1 MFVTKSV
8 RRSTLITLLAV
19 SAAACSEFSTAPS
32 GFSPEAGP
40 LMSSGSDGNSG
51 SSGWGQESGTRT
63 FVVSP
68 GLAVSQR
75 FDDHV
80 LFIPADAVCD
90 PATSGYG
97 TALWDAPCAPIQQP
111 IEVTATWSTR
121 NDRPVISFSPELRF
135 APSDDPSR
143 WVNLS
148 LKDTKGID
156 PEKYYAILWYNAEV
170 GQWVDESLSD
180 PTLKA
185 HANQSGNMV
194 TRRLKHFSAYEL
206 WSEVGAYNVISGEG
220 ETLVSPW
227 EGW

>member
-1 MFVTKSV
+1 MMFVTKSV
-8 RRSTLITLLAV
+8 RRSTLVTLLAV
-19 SAAACSEFSTAPS
+19 SAAACSELSTAPS

-40 LMSSGSDGNSG
+40 LM

-75 FDDHV
+75 FGDHV

-97 TALWDAPCAPIQQP
+97 VAFWDAPCTVLQRP
-111 IEVTATWSTR
+111 IEVTATWGIR

-135 APSDDPSR
+135 APSSDESR

-156 PEKYYAILWYNAEV
+156 PAKYYAILWYNAAA
-170 GQWVDESLSD
+170 GKWVDESVND

-185 HANQSGNMV
+185 RANQSGNMV
-194 TRRLKHFSAYEL
+194 TRRLKHFSDWAL
-206 WSEVGAYNVISGEG
+206 WSGLSGYNVTSGLG
-220 ETLVSPW
+220 GDMLGVGSW
-227 EGW
+227 